1 MLNRILQTLLVACC
15 WGCLPGF
22 AIPRAQ
28 ASLLHDARL
37 SQPTR
42 PSRHKDWNQA
52 GGLLP
57 QIQPAP
63 LSELAWLS
71 QRNSRQ
77 SSSGGQ
83 RAPQQRSQQ
92 QRMPQQRSPQ
102 QRSAQQRSP
111 QPAMR
116 AAPRQQNYSSAGR
129 QATPPGRPGSRPS
142 AGRTAATPGRS
153 TGATMRQRAAPP
165 SNRPTSQSRSSASP
179 KPGGQRAPSQNAAA
193 KEPPGKEG
201 GTAGVTRKEPPG
213 QEGGTAGV
221 TKKTG
226 GHPPRG
232 QTGPQ

>member
-1 MLNRILQTLLVACC
+1 MLNRILQTLLLACC
-15 WGCLPGF
+15 WGCLAGF

-28 ASLLHDARL
+28 ASPLHDVRL
-37 SQPTR
+37 SQPVR
-42 PSRHKDWNQA
+42 PSRHEDWNQA

-57 QIQPAP
+57 HIQPAP
-63 LSELAWLS
+63 LSELAWLP

-77 SSSGGQ
+77 SSGGAQ
-83 RAPQQRSQQ
+83 RSQQGAPQQRSQQ

-116 AAPRQQNYSSAGR
+116 ATPRQQNYSSAGR

-153 TGATMRQRAAPP
+153 TGATMSQRAAPP

-179 KPGGQRAPSQNAAA
+179 KPGGQRASSQNAAA

-201 GTAGVTRKEPPG
+201 GTAGVTKRNG
-213 QEGGTAGV
+213 SQ
-221 TKKTG
+221 
-226 GHPPRG
+226 PPRG
-232 QTGPQ
+232 QTGPHRK